1 MIHLDCP
8 QEERSIAGGSKA
20 RGCPLTPSY
29 FEDEL
34 YPFRPSMDQRLRD
47 SFPSDEQ
54 KKPAMRQSACFSS
67 LSKLP
72 SEPGHSGCPSSEE
85 QIPQVIGKG

>member
-1 MIHLDCP
+1 
-8 QEERSIAGGSKA
+8 
-20 RGCPLTPSY
+20 
-29 FEDEL
+29 
-34 YPFRPSMDQRLRD
+34 MDQRLRD